1 MESSAIDV
9 LAFLD
14 TGGMFAFAAIVYWEL
29 RTMRG
34 LLDRT
39 LAAMIDKIPG

>member
-1 MESSAIDV
+1 METSAIDL

-14 TGGMFAFAAIVYWEL
+14 TGGMFAFAGIVYWEL